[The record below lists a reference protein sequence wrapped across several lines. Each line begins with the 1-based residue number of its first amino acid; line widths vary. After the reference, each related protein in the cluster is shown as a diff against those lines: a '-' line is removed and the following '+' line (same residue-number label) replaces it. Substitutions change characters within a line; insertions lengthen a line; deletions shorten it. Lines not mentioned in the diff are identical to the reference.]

1 MPAETLANAF
11 SHHIRQDS
19 KEGRKQEENA
29 REQGMTTA
37 QKLQE
42 RKILEKQEEL
52 RRQKEQT
59 KLLLD
64 LKHTTQVLELQVA
77 AVKSVAL
84 STLYAFK
91 HTSPPSCFL
100 CCAATSKVGG
110 IEIGIQSWSV
120 QALSAEEMGTRMH
133 DAARHGHDKDILHL
147 LSAGAAVDF
156 KSVWVMICCVSA
168 CVSSVSQDSLFVSC
182 FSCTHV

>member
-11 SHHIRQDS
+11 SQHIRQDS

-29 REQGMTTA
+29 REQGVTTA
-37 QKLQE
+37 QKLQD
-42 RKILEKQEEL
+42 RKILEQQEEL

-91 HTSPPSCFL
+91 HTSPPSCF
-100 CCAATSKVGG
+100 
-110 IEIGIQSWSV
+110 
-120 QALSAEEMGTRMH
+120 
-133 DAARHGHDKDILHL
+133 
-147 LSAGAAVDF
+147 AVLRCDF
-156 KSVWVMICCVSA
+156 KSWWHRNRDSKLECAGAVRGGDRHENARCCTPWA
-168 CVSSVSQDSLFVSC
+168 
-182 FSCTHV
+182 